1 MDELNYLKNVSGDNY
16 STLSINNKSTFG
28 NPYKNLKRGIWL
40 YLLLLIFEGALRK
53 WVMPGLATPLLL
65 VRDPVAIWLMIIAWK
80 RGIFVFNIYVVSVF
94 IIATIAFFTAIFFGH
109 GNFFVA
115 IYGVRTLIVHFPLIF
130 IIGQVFNYDDLL
142 KIGKFI
148 IWLTPPMTVLLFLQF
163 YSPQSSF
170 VNRGIGGDLAGG
182 GFSGALGFFRPPATF
197 SFTNGTALFYSLSA
211 CFVFYFWLGP
221 RQYINK
227 TLLICAT
234 LGVLISIPLSISRT
248 LFFSILVTAFF
259 ISIAMLRKKKYI
271 LQVIVVII
279 LVVGAFV
286 ALSQLKVFQ
295 TATEAF
301 TARFSNASETEG
313 GLQGTLQKRVIQT
326 LIGPISNSGQLP
338 FLGYGVGMGTNVG
351 SMLLTGKNQ
360 FLVSETEWGR
370 LIGEM
375 GILMGC
381 CVILMRLILTGKIA
395 LAGFRNIAT
404 GELLP
409 WILTSFCVITMPL
422 AQWAQPT
429 ALGFSVF
436 VAGLTIASMRNIK
449 KTNTAT
455 LNKSQLV
462 TSPAQIS

>member
-16 STLSINNKSTFG
+16 STLSINNKSKFI
-28 NPYKNLKRGIWL
+28 NPYENLKRGIWL
-40 YLLLLIFEGALRK
+40 YLLLLIFEGGLRK
-53 WVMPGLATPLLL
+53 WVFPDLATPLLL
-65 VRDPVAIWLMIIAWK
+65 VRDPLAIWLLIIAWK
-80 RGIFVFNIYVVSVF
+80 RGVFVFNVYVVSIY
-94 IIATIAFFTAIFFGH
+94 IIAITAFFTAIFFGH
-109 GNFFVA
+109 GNFFVG

-130 IIGQVFNYDDLL
+130 IIGNVFNYDDVL

-148 IWLTPPMTVLLFLQF
+148 VWLTPPMTILLFLQF

-170 VNRGIGGDLAGG
+170 VNRGVGGDVAGG

-211 CFVFYFWLGP
+211 CFIFYFWLGAK
-221 RQYINK
+221 QYINK

-234 LGVLISIPLSISRT
+234 VALLISIPLSISRT

-259 ISIAMLRKKKYI
+259 ILIAMLRRKKYI
-271 LQVIVVII
+271 LQVVIIVV
-279 LVVGAFV
+279 LAVGSFA
-286 ALSQLKVFQ
+286 ALSQLKLFQ

-301 TARFSNASETEG
+301 TTRFSDASETEG

-326 LIGPISNSGQLP
+326 LIGPIANSDQLP
-338 FLGYGVGMGTNVG
+338 FWGYGIGMGTNVG

-375 GILMGC
+375 GILMGG
-381 CVILMRLILTGKIA
+381 CVILVRLILTGKIA
-395 LAGFRNIAT
+395 LASFRTIST

-409 WILTSFCVITMPL
+409 WILTSYCIITLPQ

-436 VAGLTIASMRNIK
+436 VAGLTVASIRIMK
-449 KTNTAT
+449 KTDTT
-455 LNKSQLV
+455 LNKPQPIN
-462 TSPAQIS
+462 SPAQIS